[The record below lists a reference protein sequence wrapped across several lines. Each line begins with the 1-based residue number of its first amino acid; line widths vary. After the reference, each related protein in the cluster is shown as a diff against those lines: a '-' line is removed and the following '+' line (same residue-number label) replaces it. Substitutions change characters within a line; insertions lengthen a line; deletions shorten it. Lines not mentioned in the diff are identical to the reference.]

1 MKTRRAEERIGRMRE
16 REPDL
21 SEETRTE
28 RMKDGSKLGKES
40 PQNNRGTMK
49 EGENKEWKEIARTK
63 VMNTKL
69 VGRRKERMN
78 L

>member
-1 MKTRRAEERIGRMRE
+1 
-16 REPDL
+16 
-21 SEETRTE
+21 
-28 RMKDGSKLGKES
+28 MKDGSKLGKES